1 MESAREKAVSKT
13 VEFILDLGAP
23 NGYLAWYPLK
33 EIAGRTGA
41 ELVVTP
47 VFLGGMHKI
56 TGNSPPMIRDA
67 EVKGKVPY
75 AALEFQRFL
84 DRHGMDRF
92 SMHPDLPFNT
102 ILLQR
107 VLVAAKDQQEMQEL
121 VDVLQPAVW
130 ERNIDCSNVEIVREV
145 LESGGFDADEL
156 LAATQDPAVKAK
168 LAENT
173 EAAVARGAFGI
184 PTFFVGEEMWFGKE
198 RLGQLEEYLS
208 GGKP

>member
-1 MESAREKAVSKT
+1 MTKT

-33 EIAGRTGA
+33 DIVSRTGA

-56 TGNSPPMIRDA
+56 TGNSPPMMRDA
-67 EVKGKVPY
+67 NVKGKVPY
-75 AALEFQRFL
+75 AALEFRRFL
-84 DRHGMDRF
+84 DRHGLDKF

-107 VLVAAKDQQEMQEL
+107 VLVASSDQAEMQAL
-121 VDVLQPAVW
+121 VDLLQPAVW
-130 ERNIDCSNVEIVREV
+130 ERNIDCSDVELVGEV
-145 LESGGFDADEL
+145 LASGGFDAERL
-156 LAATQDPAVKAK
+156 LTATQDPEVKAK
-168 LAENT
+168 LAANT
-173 EAAVARGAFGI
+173 EQAVERGAFGI
-184 PTFFVGEEMWFGKE
+184 PTFFVGDEMWFGKE

>member
-1 MESAREKAVSKT
+1 MTKT
-13 VEFILDLGAP
+13 VEYIFDLAAP

-33 EIAGRTGA
+33 DIVARTGV

-56 TGNSPPMIRDA
+56 TGNSPPMVRDA

-75 AALEFQRFL
+75 AALEFRRFL
-84 DRHGMDRF
+84 DRHGMDKF
-92 SMHPDLPFNT
+92 SMHPALPFNS

-107 VLVAAKDQQEMQEL
+107 LLVAADDEAQRQAL
-121 VDVLQPAVW
+121 VDALLPAVW
-130 ERNIDCSNVEIVREV
+130 ERNIDCGDVEAVGQV
-145 LESGGFDADEL
+145 LSDAGFYAADL
-156 LAATQDPAVKAK
+156 LSRTQDDAVKQR
-168 LAENT
+168 LVENT
-173 EAAVARGAFGI
+173 SNAVERGAFGI

-198 RLGQLEEYLS
+198 RLEQLESYLS